1 MKVIFWNIGYVPGLD
16 GSLFQYVTKG
26 HRLVWTSV
34 KIQKKL
40 LEGIASYV
48 RHETPDLFLYSEVST
63 GSRRNQKLH
72 QHEYLVG
79 QIDGVKTHGATG
91 KYRHSLFYS
100 LPLHA
105 GNANGFLS
113 PHECLTDTIH
123 LKAGSKTLVYV
134 VIVNEVTVVMVH
146 LSLNK
151 KTRAKQLTE
160 LAEIV
165 SVIKGPLIVCGDMN
179 IFKGVEELAPFI
191 KTTGLSLPKEVLL
204 THPAHKPTRSLDIFL
219 TRGIKG
225 KVSVRTIKTTISDH
239 LPIVLEFDYRL
250 G

>member
-165 SVIKGPLIVCGDMN
+165 SVIKGPLVVCGDMN

-204 THPAHKPTRSLDIFL
+204 THPAHKPTRSLDVFL

-239 LPIVLEFDYRL
+239 LPIVLEF
-250 G
+250 

>member
-1 MKVIFWNIGYVPGLD
+1 MKIIFWNIGYVLGLN
-16 GSLFQYVTKG
+16 GSLFHYATLG
-26 HRLVWTSV
+26 HRLVWSPI

-40 LEGIASYV
+40 LDGIASYIKY
-48 RHETPDLFLYSEVST
+48 ETPDLFLYSEVST
-63 GSRRNQKLH
+63 GTHRNQQFH

-100 LPLHA
+100 LPLHG

-113 PHECLTDTIH
+113 SHECLTDTVH
-123 LKAGSKTLVYV
+123 LNSGTKTLVYV
-134 VIVNEVTVVMVH
+134 VVVKDVTVVMVH

-151 KTRAKQLTE
+151 KMRAKQLTE

-179 IFKGVEELAPFI
+179 IFGGVGELEPFI
-191 KTTGLSLPKEVLL
+191 KATKLTLPKVIPL
-204 THPAHKPTRSLDIFL
+204 THPAHKPSRSLDIFL
-219 TRGIKG
+219 TRGVKG
-225 KVSVRTIKTTISDH
+225 KVTVRTIETTISDH
-239 LPIVLEFDYRL
+239 LPIVLEW
-250 G
+250 

>member
-1 MKVIFWNIGYVPGLD
+1 MRIIFWNIGYVPGLN
-16 GSLFQYVTKG
+16 GSLFHYATRG
-26 HRLVWTSV
+26 HRLVWSPI

-40 LEGIASYV
+40 LDGIASYIT
-48 RHETPDLFLYSEVST
+48 HETPDLFLYSEVSL
-63 GSRRNQKLH
+63 GARRNQQLH

-79 QIDGVKTHGATG
+79 QIDGVKAHGATG

-113 PHECLTDTIH
+113 KHECLTDTVH

-134 VIVNEVTVVMVH
+134 VMVNDVTVVMVH

-151 KTRAKQLTE
+151 KTRTKQLSE

-165 SVIKGPLIVCGDMN
+165 SVIKGPLVVCGDMN
-179 IFKGVEELAPFI
+179 IFGGVGELAPFI
-191 KTTGLSLPKEVLL
+191 KTTGLSLPKEVPL
-204 THPAHKPTRSLDIFL
+204 THPAHKPSRSLDIFL
-219 TRGIKG
+219 TRGVKG
-225 KVSVRTIKTTISDH
+225 KVTVRTIETTISDH
-239 LPIVLEFDYRL
+239 LPVVLEFN
-250 G
+250 

>member
-1 MKVIFWNIGYVPGLD
+1 MKIIFWNIGYVPGLN
-16 GSLFQYVTKG
+16 GSLFHYATRG
-26 HRLVWTSV
+26 HRLVWSPI

-40 LEGIASYV
+40 LDGIASYIT
-48 RHETPDLFLYSEVST
+48 HETPDLFLYSEVSL
-63 GSRRNQKLH
+63 GARRNQQLH

-100 LPLHA
+100 LPLHG

-113 PHECLTDTIH
+113 KHECLTDTVH

-134 VIVNEVTVVMVH
+134 VIVKDVTVVMVH

-151 KTRAKQLTE
+151 KTRTRQLLE

-165 SVIKGPLIVCGDMN
+165 SVVKGPLVVCGDMN
-179 IFKGVEELAPFI
+179 IFGGVGELETLMKESGLQLTPEVP
-191 KTTGLSLPKEVLL
+191 KTFPS
-204 THPAHKPTRSLDIFL
+204 HKPKHSLDIFL

-225 KVSVRTIKTTISDH
+225 EVSVRTIETTISDH
-239 LPIVLEFDYRL
+239 LPIVLEFSV
-250 G
+250 

>member
-1 MKVIFWNIGYVPGLD
+1 MKIIFWNIGYVPGLN
-16 GSLFQYVTKG
+16 GSIFHYATRG
-26 HRLVWTSV
+26 HRLVWSPI

-40 LEGIASYV
+40 LEGIATYV
-48 RHETPDLFLYSEVST
+48 KHEAPDLFLYSEVSL
-63 GSRRNQKLH
+63 GARRNQKLH

-113 PHECLTDTIH
+113 PHECPTDTVH
-123 LKAGSKTLVYV
+123 LKSGSKTLVYV
-134 VIVNEVTVVMVH
+134 VIVKDVTVVMVH

-151 KTRAKQLTE
+151 KTRTKQLTE

-165 SVIKGPLIVCGDMN
+165 SVIKGPLVVCGDMN
-179 IFKGVEELAPFI
+179 IFGGVGELAPFI
-191 KTTGLSLPKEVLL
+191 KATGLSLPKEVPL
-204 THPAHKPTRSLDIFL
+204 THPAHKPARSLDIFL
-219 TRGIKG
+219 TRNIKE
-225 KVSVRTIKTTISDH
+225 KVTVRTINTTISDH
-239 LPIVLEFDYRL
+239 LPIVLEF
-250 G
+250 